1 MKFQRQARLP
11 LGVGHLEQVDLR
23 HGAGDVEQR
32 VDPAER
38 GQRLI
43 DNGLAAAGSARSM
56 SMTSASAPAAFTAF
70 AVSSR
75 LRAVPRHE
83 DERGEVAREA
93 DGRRPADALARAG
106 DDRD

>member
-1 MKFQRQARLP
+1 MLSNASIRPNA
-11 LGVGHLEQVDLR
+11 
-23 HGAGDVEQR
+23 
-32 VDPAER
+32 

-43 DNGLAAAGSARSM
+43 DNDLGGRGLGEVDVDDQRLGAGGLH
-56 SMTSASAPAAFTAF
+56 
-70 AVSSR
+70 R
-75 LRAVPRHE
+75 LRRLVQMRAVPRHE